1 MAKFSL
7 HKQILLEQAILEQA
21 LVAGS
26 KVNPKLAAGKEAIQ
40 KLANQKKM
48 YEHEL
53 TKLKAALAG
62 NVDDPKLLKKI
73 KKYEFMVDK
82 LTATIKRFGFAFL
95 KQAEH
100 RI

>member
-21 LVAGS
+21 LVEEL
-26 KVNPKLAAGKEAIQ
+26 KDRLQ
-40 KLANQKKM
+40 KLENTKKIW
-48 YEHEL
+48 EHEL

-82 LTATIKRFGFAFL
+82 LTANIKRFGIAFL
-95 KQAEH
+95 KQAER